1 MLSLGFTVFHKKA
14 RKKRLP
20 DLMSAEEKTNNS
32 FKNLFKRENMLI
44 SLTGIAYS
52 LFILYTSMFGFFP
65 NLIQRSIFVGFAL
78 VLAYLTSPHFL
89 KKNTNKP
96 IDWFG
101 YVCVAFSMITT
112 AWVVINYDRFMTQ
125 STYSST
131 TDIIFASILICLLLE
146 SARRTMGSIFVILTV
161 IAIVYA
167 FVGPWL
173 PGDFAH
179 RGFSFEYI
187 IQHLYISSYGMWGTT
202 TGVMVGMVSIFII
215 LGAILS
221 ETGGARVFISIA
233 TALGGKSVGGPAK
246 VAVIGSSLFGM
257 VSGSASAN
265 SAVIGA
271 MTIPMMKKS
280 GYSGEF
286 SAAAEAVAG
295 TGGQIMPPV
304 MGAGAFLIAEKLGVP
319 YIDVAIAAAIPAIIY
334 YVGVF
339 AAVHFISLKLKMK
352 GLSSEEIRE
361 YKKELSFKKVLL
373 LFVPLG
379 LLVGFLVRGY
389 TVALAGVYSISV
401 AVLLYLFSD
410 FNFKVLP
417 IRLKGLVIS
426 LSDAGKGLIML
437 GLLGACADIII
448 GMLSLTGLGVEISAA
463 IFNMSRGI
471 LIVGLLLAMITT
483 LILGMGLPTT
493 AAYILASSVV
503 LPAMAN
509 FDMNPMAANIFL
521 FYFACISAFTPPV
534 CVAIY
539 ITAGIAE
546 ADWVKAGVMACKIGA
561 AAFLVPF
568 MAIFQNSLIMQGDLA
583 SIVINFLIASVGAAM
598 LAGSMME
605 NFFYDLNLPL
615 RIILFAASIMTL
627 YPGYISSGA
636 GILIGI
642 AVLMTAKSISSKKI
656 RMA

>member
-1 MLSLGFTVFHKKA
+1 LSDHMPVVQ
-14 RKKRLP
+14 
-20 DLMSAEEKTNNS
+20 KTETR
-32 FKNLFKRENMLI
+32 FRDLFKKEQILVSI
-44 SLTGIAYS
+44 TAILYS
-52 LFILYTSMFGFFP
+52 VFILYTSMFGFFP
-65 NLIQRSIFVGFAL
+65 NLIQRSTFVGFSL
-78 VLAYLTSPHFL
+78 VLAYLTNPNFS
-89 KKNTNKP
+89 KRDAGKP
-96 IDWFG
+96 IGWFG
-101 YVCVAFSMITT
+101 YICVVFSVITT
-112 AWVVINYDRFMTQ
+112 AWVIFNYDRFMTQ
-125 STYSST
+125 STYSSAI
-131 TDIIFASILICLLLE
+131 DMLFATILICLLLE
-146 SARRTMGSIFVILTV
+146 SARRTMGSIFVILTG
-161 IAIVYA
+161 IAILYA

-187 IQHLYISSYGMWGTT
+187 VQHLYISSYGMWGTT

-215 LGAILS
+215 LGTILA

-265 SAVIGA
+265 GAVIGA

-280 GYSGEF
+280 GYSSEF

-319 YIDVAIAAAIPAIIY
+319 YVDVAIAAAIPAIIY

-352 GLSSEEIRE
+352 GLSGEEIKE
-361 YKKELSFKKVLL
+361 YVKELSFKKIVL

-379 LLVGFLVRGY
+379 LLIGFLVRGY

-401 AVLLYLFSD
+401 AVFLYLFSD
-410 FNFKVLP
+410 LNLKEFP
-417 IRLKGLVIS
+417 TRLKGLVIS
-426 LSDAGKGLIML
+426 LSDAGKGLVML

-463 IFNMSRGI
+463 IFNLSRGV
-471 LIVGLLLAMITT
+471 LIAGLFLAMITT

-539 ITAGIAE
+539 ITSGIAE
-546 ADWVKAGVMACKIGA
+546 ANWVKAGITACKIGA
-561 AAFLVPF
+561 AAFLVPY
-568 MAIFQNSLIMQGDLA
+568 MAVFQNSLIMQGDSLTIII
-583 SIVINFLIASVGAAM
+583 SSLIAVCGAAM
-598 LAGSMME
+598 LAGSMMD
-605 NFFYDLNLPL
+605 NFFYDLNIVL
-615 RIILFAASIMTL
+615 RVILFVAAILTL
-627 YPGYISSGA
+627 YPGYVSSGA
-636 GILIGI
+636 GIALGA
-642 AVLMTAKSISSKKI
+642 AVFLMARSMNFKKS

>member
-1 MLSLGFTVFHKKA
+1 MPVTQKTEIRFRRLFTKEQ
-14 RKKRLP
+14 L
-20 DLMSAEEKTNNS
+20 
-32 FKNLFKRENMLI
+32 LI
-44 SLTGIAYS
+44 SMTAIIYS
-52 LFILYTSMFGFFP
+52 AFILYTSMFGFFP
-65 NLIQRSIFVGFAL
+65 NLIQRSAFVGFSL
-78 VLAYLTSPHFL
+78 VLAYLTNPHFL
-89 KKNTNKP
+89 KKNSGKP
-96 IDWFG
+96 IGWFG
-101 YVCVAFSMITT
+101 YFCAIFSVVTT
-112 AWVVINYDRFMTQ
+112 AWVMFNYDRFMTQ
-125 STYSST
+125 STYSSAA
-131 TDIIFASILICLLLE
+131 DMLFATILICLLLE

-187 IQHLYISSYGMWGTT
+187 VQHLYISSYGMWGTT

-215 LGAILS
+215 LGTILS
-221 ETGGARVFISIA
+221 ETGGAKVFISIA

-265 SAVIGA
+265 GAVIGA

-280 GYSGEF
+280 GYSSEF

-352 GLSSEEIRE
+352 GLSSDEIKE
-361 YKKELSFKKVLL
+361 YIKELSFKKIVL

-379 LLVGFLVRGY
+379 LLIGFLVRGY

-401 AVLLYLFSD
+401 AVFLYLFAD
-410 FNFKVLP
+410 FNFKELP
-417 IRLKGLVIS
+417 TRLKGLVIS
-426 LSDAGKGLIML
+426 LSDAGKGLVML

-463 IFNMSRGI
+463 IFNLSRGV
-471 LIVGLLLAMITT
+471 LMAGLFLAMITT

-539 ITAGIAE
+539 ITSGIAE
-546 ADWVKAGVMACKIGA
+546 ANWVKAGITACKIGA
-561 AAFLVPF
+561 AAFLVPY
-568 MAIFQNSLIMQGDLA
+568 MAVFQNSLIMQGDPLTIII
-583 SIVINFLIASVGAAM
+583 SFFIAVCGAAM
-598 LAGSMME
+598 LAGSMMD
-605 NFFYDLNLPL
+605 NFFYDLNIVL
-615 RIILFAASIMTL
+615 RVILFVAAILTL
-627 YPGYISSGA
+627 YPGYVSSGA
-636 GILIGI
+636 GIALGTAVFLI
-642 AVLMTAKSISSKKI
+642 ARSTSLKKL

>member
-1 MLSLGFTVFHKKA
+1 LSDHMPVI
-14 RKKRLP
+14 KRTE
-20 DLMSAEEKTNNS
+20 SR
-32 FKNLFKRENMLI
+32 FRNLFTKEQILVSI
-44 SLTGIAYS
+44 TAILYS
-52 LFILYTSMFGFFP
+52 AFILYTSMFGFFP
-65 NLIQRSIFVGFAL
+65 NLIQRSAFVGFAL
-78 VLAYLTSPHFL
+78 VLAYLTNPHFL
-89 KKNTNKP
+89 KRSAGKS
-96 IDWFG
+96 IGWFG
-101 YVCVAFSMITT
+101 YVCVVFSIITT
-112 AWVVINYDRFMTQ
+112 AWVIFNYDRFMTQ
-125 STYSST
+125 STYSSAI
-131 TDIIFASILICLLLE
+131 DMLFASILICLLLE

-161 IAIVYA
+161 IAILYA

-187 IQHLYISSYGMWGTT
+187 VQHLYISSYGMWGTT

-215 LGAILS
+215 LGTILS
-221 ETGGARVFISIA
+221 ETGGAKVFISIA

-265 SAVIGA
+265 GAVIGA

-280 GYSGEF
+280 GYSSEF
-286 SAAAEAVAG
+286 SAATEAVAG

-352 GLSSEEIRE
+352 GLSSDEIKE
-361 YKKELSFKKVLL
+361 YIKELSFKKIVL

-379 LLVGFLVRGY
+379 LLIGFLVRGY

-410 FNFKVLP
+410 LNLKELP
-417 IRLKGLVIS
+417 NRLKGIVIS
-426 LSDAGKGLIML
+426 LSDAGKGLVML

-463 IFNMSRGI
+463 IFNLSHGI
-471 LIVGLLLAMITT
+471 LIVGLFLAMVTT

-503 LPAMAN
+503 LPAMSN

-539 ITAGIAE
+539 ITSGIAE
-546 ADWVKAGVMACKIGA
+546 ANWVKAGITACKIGA
-561 AAFLVPF
+561 AAFLVPY
-568 MAIFQNSLIMQGDLA
+568 MAVFQNSLIMQGDPLTIII
-583 SIVINFLIASVGAAM
+583 SSLIAVCGAAM
-598 LAGSMME
+598 LAGSMMN
-605 NFFYDLNLPL
+605 NFFYDLNIVL
-615 RIILFAASIMTL
+615 RVILFVASILTL

-636 GILIGI
+636 GIALGA
-642 AVLMTAKSISSKKI
+642 AVFLMARSMNFKKS